1 MVYYTLVKVVS
12 HSIMVQK
19 RRIVLSRIPKVRV
32 VQGSKVIGYSNK
44 SQSTYSNH
52 YIIYHY
58 VYSLESETHCTSN
71 YATDTFLITMRFC
84 CSRDSHGKRD
94 IKKVESE

>member
-1 MVYYTLVKVVS
+1 MVYYTLVKVGS

-32 VQGSKVIGYSNK
+32 VQGSKVIDYSNK

-58 VYSLESETHCTSN
+58 VYSLESETYCTSS
-71 YATDTFLITMRFC
+71 YVTDTF
-84 CSRDSHGKRD
+84 
-94 IKKVESE
+94 